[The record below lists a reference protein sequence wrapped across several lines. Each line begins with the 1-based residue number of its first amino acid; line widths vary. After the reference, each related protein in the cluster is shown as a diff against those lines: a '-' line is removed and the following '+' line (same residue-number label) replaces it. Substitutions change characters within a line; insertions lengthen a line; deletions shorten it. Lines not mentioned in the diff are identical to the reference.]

1 MQGETGESVSVLYN
15 NFVGENLARVGKS
28 NNQEILGLLGM
39 KYVQSSSVHNFQTCA
54 IYRLGMKCPK
64 CVVCL

>member
-39 KYVQSSSVHNFQTCA
+39 KYVQSSSVHNFQTCQYIA
-54 IYRLGMKCPK
+54 
-64 CVVCL
+64 